1 MAIFKYT
8 LPSGA
13 KFELDAP
20 TGTTQAQADFI
31 FYSQVAA
38 GGLVGYTIGQT
49 LTSAQTRLTKFE
61 LSRLDRDTAGV
72 NNLTILSI
80 ITGVGAIGVN
90 NTGTILSIVTNNIGL
105 SIPVLVNTP
114 LQTPITPADYAGT
127 PVGPLGLDPVGPLG
141 TDEVQA
147 IITATEVYVN
157 QPPDTITDTGVGTY
171 NLTPESL
178 EKTGYLKPGTSN
190 YPDFACVIGTPSV
203 WTGKDGVTS
212 VAGILD
218 DPGLQTRIQNG
229 VLQLSYDSLT
239 ASGTIQTQQ
248 TAPAS
253 SSTGQIYGAL
263 GLTALTAA
271 SLVSGTAALSANFN
285 KLITSSFAG
294 ASSLGANAASTVNSL
309 LSTPINNISTI
320 ANGAVTSVTQGIAA
334 LSPTAAATANN
345 LLSGALGTATGAANS
360 AVGALVNNAAQFTAP
375 VAAAWAQGSALLNS
389 TLGSAQ
395 GVLNSTLGQ
404 AQGLLTGALGSAQGL
419 LTGAVG
425 SAQGYA
431 TNALGSLSGLATGAL
446 GSLGTQA
453 QSLLGNLGSSLDIF
467 GKMSSFSVDFSLFSS
482 DSLVSATKV
491 AAGFSNTVNR
501 QTVDAAVTRILGNP
515 KIPAPSFEFP
525 NSLTAGINADIALAQ
540 TKLKELGGQA
550 GSAFT
555 TLTSGL
561 SSTGINGP
569 V

>member
-13 KFELDAP
+13 KFDLNAP
-20 TGTTQAQADFI
+20 TGITQAQADFI

-38 GGLVGYTIGQT
+38 GSLIGYTTGQT

-61 LSRLDRDTAGV
+61 LSRLERDTAGV
-72 NNLTILSI
+72 DT
-80 ITGVGAIGVN
+80 V
-90 NTGTILSIVTNNIGL
+90 TILSIVTGEIALTVPALLN
-105 SIPVLVNTP
+105 VP
-114 LQTPITPADYAGT
+114 LQTPITAARYAMTPA
-127 PVGPLGLDPVGPLG
+127 GPLGLDPVGPL
-141 TDEVQA
+141 TPDQVQA
-147 IITATEVYVN
+147 LITTTEVYVD
-157 QPPDTITDTGVGTY
+157 QPPTTITDTGIGTY

-203 WTGKDGVTS
+203 WTGKNGVTS

-218 DPGLQTRIQNG
+218 DPSLQTQIQNG
-229 VLQLSYDSLT
+229 VLQLNYAALT
-239 ASGTIQTQQ
+239 ASGTIQTQP

-253 SSTGQIYGAL
+253 TSTGQIYGAA

-294 ASSLGANAASTVNSL
+294 ASSLGANAAATVNSL

-320 ANGAVTSVTQGIAA
+320 ANGAVNSVTQGIAG
-334 LSPTAAATANN
+334 LSPTAAAAANN
-345 LLSGALGTATGAANS
+345 LLSGALGSATGAVNS
-360 AVGALVNNAAQFTAP
+360 LVSGALGSATGAVNGAVGALVNNAAQFTAP

-395 GVLNSTLGQ
+395 GVLNSVTGQ
-404 AQGLLTGALGSAQGL
+404 AQGLLTGAIGSAQGL
-419 LTGAVG
+419 LTGAIG

-467 GKMSSFSVDFSLFSS
+467 GKMSNFSVDFSLFSS

-515 KIPAPSFEFP
+515 KIPNPSFEFP
-525 NSLTAGINADIALAQ
+525 SSLTAGINADIALAQ
-540 TKLKELGGQA
+540 AKLKELGGQVST
-550 GSAFT
+550 GFT
-555 TLTSGL
+555 NLTSGL

>member
-8 LPSGA
+8 LPSGSN
-13 KFELDAP
+13 FELNAP

-31 FYSQVAA
+31 FYNQVAA

-49 LTSAQTRLTKFE
+49 LSSAQTRLTKFE

-72 NNLTILSI
+72 DT
-80 ITGVGAIGVN
+80 V
-90 NTGTILSIVTNNIGL
+90 TILSIVTGEIAL
-105 SIPVLVNTP
+105 SVPSLLNVP
-114 LQTPITPADYAGT
+114 LQTPITAADYAKTGPVT
-127 PVGPLGLDPVGPLG
+127 GVGPLTPA
-141 TDEVQA
+141 EVQA
-147 IITATEVYVN
+147 LITTTEVYVD
-157 QPPDTITDTGVGTY
+157 QLPDTITDTGIGTY

-229 VLQLSYDSLT
+229 VLQLSYDALT

-253 SSTGQIYGAL
+253 TSTGQIYGAV
-263 GLTALTAA
+263 GLATLTAA
-271 SLVSGTAALSANFN
+271 SLVSGTAALSADFN
-285 KLITSSFAG
+285 KLITSSFSG
-294 ASSLGANAASTVNSL
+294 VTSLTSSITGQIPSSVSSLL
-309 LSTPINNISTI
+309 QTPINNISTI
-320 ANGAVTSVTQGIAA
+320 ANGAVNGVTQGVANLTA
-334 LSPTAAATANN
+334 DATAAAN
-345 LLSGALGTATGAANS
+345 LLVKES
-360 AVGALVNNAAQFTAP
+360 VGAVVNNAAQFTAP

-395 GVLNSTLGQ
+395 GVLNNVAGQ
-404 AQGLLTGALGSAQGL
+404 AQGLVTGAIGGAQGLLTGAL
-419 LTGAVG
+419 G

-453 QSLLGNLGSSLDIF
+453 QSLLSNLGGSLDIF

-501 QTVDAAVTRILGNP
+501 QTVDSAVTRILGNP
-515 KIPAPSFEFP
+515 KIPTPSFEFP
-525 NSLTAGINADIALAQ
+525 SSLTAGINADIAQAQ
-540 TKLKELGGQA
+540 AKLKDLGGQVSS
-550 GSAFT
+550 GFT

>member
-13 KFELDAP
+13 KFDLDAP
-20 TGTTQAQADFI
+20 TGTTQTQADFI
-31 FYSQVAA
+31 FYSQVAT

-72 NNLTILSI
+72 DT
-80 ITGVGAIGVN
+80 V
-90 NTGTILSIVTNNIGL
+90 TILSIVTGEIAL
-105 SIPVLVNTP
+105 SVPALLNTP
-114 LQTPITPADYAGT
+114 LQTPITAADYAGT
-127 PVGPLGLDPVGPLG
+127 PVGLGLDPVGPLG
-141 TDEVQA
+141 PDEVQA
-147 IITATEVYVN
+147 LITTTEVYVD
-157 QPPDTITDTGVGTY
+157 QPADTITDTGIGTY
-171 NLTPESL
+171 NITPESL

-229 VLQLSYDSLT
+229 VLQLNYESLT
-239 ASGTIQTQQ
+239 ASGTIQTQP

-253 SSTGQIYGAL
+253 TSTGQIFGAT

-271 SLVSGTAALSANFN
+271 TLVSGTAALSANFN

-294 ASSLGANAASTVNSL
+294 ASSLGANAATTVNSL

-320 ANGAVTSVTQGIAA
+320 ANGAVTSVTQGIAG
-334 LSPTAAATANN
+334 LSTGATAAANS
-345 LLSGALGTATGAANS
+345 LISGALGSATGAVNG

-404 AQGLLTGALGSAQGL
+404 AQGLLTGAIGGAQGL
-419 LTGAVG
+419 LTDALGQ
-425 SAQGYA
+425 AQGYA

-453 QSLLGNLGSSLDIF
+453 QALLGNLGGSLDIF

-515 KIPAPSFEFP
+515 KIPTPSFEFP
-525 NSLTAGINADIALAQ
+525 SSLTAGINADIALAQ
-540 TKLKELGGQA
+540 TKLKELGGQVST
-550 GSAFT
+550 GFT
-555 TLTSGL
+555 NLTSGL

>member
-13 KFELDAP
+13 KFDLDAP
-20 TGTTQAQADFI
+20 TGTTQTQADFI
-31 FYSQVAA
+31 FYSQVAT

-72 NNLTILSI
+72 DT
-80 ITGVGAIGVN
+80 V
-90 NTGTILSIVTNNIGL
+90 TILSIVTGEIAL
-105 SIPVLVNTP
+105 SVPALLNTP
-114 LQTPITPADYAGT
+114 LQTPITAADYAGT
-127 PVGPLGLDPVGPLG
+127 PVGLGLDPVGPLG
-141 TDEVQA
+141 PDEVQA
-147 IITATEVYVN
+147 LITTTELYVD
-157 QPPDTITDTGVGTY
+157 QPADTITDTGIGTY
-171 NLTPESL
+171 NITPESL

-229 VLQLSYDSLT
+229 VLQLNYESLT
-239 ASGTIQTQQ
+239 ASGTIQTQP

-253 SSTGQIYGAL
+253 TSTGQIFGAT

-271 SLVSGTAALSANFN
+271 TLVSGTAALSANFN

-294 ASSLGANAASTVNSL
+294 ASSLGANAATTVNSL

-320 ANGAVTSVTQGIAA
+320 ANGAVTSVTQGIAG
-334 LSPTAAATANN
+334 LSTGATAAANS
-345 LLSGALGTATGAANS
+345 LISGALGSATGAVNG

-404 AQGLLTGALGSAQGL
+404 AQGLLTGAIGGAQGL
-419 LTGAVG
+419 LTGALG
-425 SAQGYA
+425 QAQGYA

-453 QSLLGNLGSSLDIF
+453 QSLLGNLGGSLDIF

-515 KIPAPSFEFP
+515 KIPTPSFEFP
-525 NSLTAGINADIALAQ
+525 SSLTAGINADIALAQ
-540 TKLKELGGQA
+540 TKLKELGGQVST
-550 GSAFT
+550 GFT
-555 TLTSGL
+555 NLTSGL

>member
-13 KFELDAP
+13 KFDLDAP
-20 TGTTQAQADFI
+20 TGTTQTQADFI

-49 LTSAQTRLTKFE
+49 LTSEQTRLTKFE

-72 NNLTILSI
+72 DT
-80 ITGVGAIGVN
+80 V
-90 NTGTILSIVTNNIGL
+90 TILSIVTGEIAL
-105 SIPVLVNTP
+105 SVPSLLNVP
-114 LQTPITPADYAGT
+114 LQTPITAADYAMTGPVT
-127 PVGPLGLDPVGPLG
+127 GVGPLSPA
-141 TDEVQA
+141 EVQA
-147 IITATEVYVN
+147 LITTTEVYVD
-157 QPPDTITDTGVGTY
+157 QPPDTITDTGIGTY
-171 NLTPESL
+171 NLTPNSL

-218 DPGLQTRIQNG
+218 DPGLQTKIQNG
-229 VLQLSYDSLT
+229 VLQLNYDSLT
-239 ASGTIQTQQ
+239 ASGTIQTPQS
-248 TAPAS
+248 APAS
-253 SSTGQIYGAL
+253 TSTGQIYGAT
-263 GLTALTAA
+263 GLATLTAA

-285 KLITSSFAG
+285 KLVTSSFSG
-294 ASSLGANAASTVNSL
+294 VTSLGENAAATVNSL

-320 ANGAVTSVTQGIAA
+320 ANGAVNTVTQSIAG
-334 LSPTAAATANN
+334 LSTGAVSAANN
-345 LLSGALGTATGAANS
+345 LISGTLGAATGAVNG

-395 GVLNSTLGQ
+395 GVLNSVTGQ
-404 AQGLLTGALGSAQGL
+404 AQGLLTGAIGGAQGL
-419 LTGAVG
+419 LTGALG

-431 TNALGSLSGLATGAL
+431 TNALGSLSGIATGAL

-453 QSLLGNLGSSLDIF
+453 QALLGNLGGSLDIF

-501 QTVDAAVTRILGNP
+501 QTVDAAVSRILGNP

-525 NSLTAGINADIALAQ
+525 SELTKGINADIALAQ
-540 TKLKELGGQA
+540 TKLKELGSQA
-550 GSAFT
+550 SIGFT
-555 TLTSGL
+555 NLTSGL

>member
-8 LPSGA
+8 LPSGNE
-13 KFELDAP
+13 FELITP
-20 TGTTQAQADFI
+20 NGYTQTQADFV

-38 GGLVGYTIGQT
+38 GSLVGYTIGQI

-61 LSRLDRDTAGV
+61 LSRLERDTAGV
-72 NNLTILSI
+72 DNATILSI
-80 ITGVGAIGVN
+80 VSGDGSVSVGGT
-90 NTGTILSIVTNNIGL
+90 TGTILSVVTNNISL
-105 SIPVLVNTP
+105 SVPSLLNVP

-127 PVGPLGLDPVGPLG
+127 EVGLGLDPVGPF
-141 TDEVQA
+141 TPEEVQA
-147 IITATEVYVN
+147 LITTTEVFVD
-157 QPPDTITDTGVGTY
+157 QQTDTITDTGIGTY

-190 YPDFACVIGTPSV
+190 YPDFACVVGTPSV

-218 DPGLQTRIQNG
+218 DPALQTKIQNG
-229 VLQLSYDSLT
+229 VLQLNYAALT
-239 ASGTIQTQQ
+239 ASGTIQTQNS
-248 TAPAS
+248 APAS
-253 SSTGQIYGAL
+253 TSTGQIYGAI

-271 SLVSGTAALSANFN
+271 SLVSGTAALSGNFN

-294 ASSLGANAASTVNSL
+294 ATSLASSISGQIPASVSSL

-320 ANGAVTSVTQGIAA
+320 ASGAVNSATQGVSNLTAGA
-334 LSPTAAATANN
+334 TAAANQ
-345 LLSGALGTATGAANS
+345 LVKES
-360 AVGALVNNAAQFTAP
+360 VGAVVNNAAQFTAP

-395 GVLNSTLGQ
+395 GVLNSVAGQ
-404 AQGLLTGALGSAQGL
+404 AQGLLTGAI
-419 LTGAVG
+419 G

-501 QTVDAAVTRILGNP
+501 QTVDAAVTRILDNP
-515 KIPAPSFEFP
+515 KISTPSFEFP
-525 NSLTAGINADIALAQ
+525 SALTAGINADILQAQ
-540 TKLKELGGQA
+540 NKLSELKKQYIG
-550 GSAFT
+550 
-555 TLTSGL
+555 
-561 SSTGINGP
+561 
-569 V
+569 